1 MTTIVAYCEFLSS
14 GGSINL
20 QGYLGCN
27 KLLMLA
33 GFYASRFAIV
43 KWCILWQSR
52 WHCRLVVK
60 VDGCQ
65 TVHPRPMFTIES

>member
-52 WHCRLVVK
+52 WHCRL
-60 VDGCQ
+60 
-65 TVHPRPMFTIES
+65 

>member
-1 MTTIVAYCEFLSS
+1 MIRSIILHLCVSNMCTYIPVTVKYCLVLKYMTTIVAYCEFLSS

-43 KWCILWQSR
+43 K
-52 WHCRLVVK
+52 
-60 VDGCQ
+60 
-65 TVHPRPMFTIES
+65 